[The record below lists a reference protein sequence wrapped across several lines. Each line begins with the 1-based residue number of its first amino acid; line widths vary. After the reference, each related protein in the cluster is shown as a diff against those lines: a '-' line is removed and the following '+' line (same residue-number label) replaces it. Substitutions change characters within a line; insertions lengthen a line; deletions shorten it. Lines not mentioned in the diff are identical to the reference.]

1 MIDQPP
7 RGGYLRLWFDA
18 RGEIPFDSYS
28 AWIFHRSAPLHHGI
42 ITIGLLAA
50 SSKRLFVFSEDEYLT
65 DNTIIC
71 ACLLSIGLRICAD
84 HGPAR
89 HRATARHFSTAM
101 LISPNI
107 AISWA
112 MAAQR
117 RQMHQSKPQITQWV
131 DFMGNFAGVW
141 NFIFA
146 FLLTSLGLSH
156 PSIGIASIAVLQLAP
171 LWLLGFL
178 SEGLTDELAETRN
191 KAYLSLAV
199 SAVCASSGY
208 YWIDSQF
215 RALFELSKRERD
227 ASEEKGRKI
236 AAISH
241 DFGSPIAIMSM
252 LLDSLERN
260 KEAIT
265 HIGTST
271 LQALRAALQL
281 LSVARTMAIN
291 LNKLERAE
299 SLQPERTTCSIRKLL
314 DDVKLVAE
322 HMPKRV
328 SVRLELSDEL
338 DEAGTL
344 CLTDRGWL
352 FLILTN
358 FLSNAFKN
366 VSDGIVNLGASI
378 IVDSGGNKMLR
389 LKVADQGLGVSDELV
404 SSLFQPYAQA
414 SRWRFGTGLGLYHV
428 RELANALGGDAYHA
442 HNTPSGAIFWVD
454 VPFVAALER
463 PDQLASPSG
472 SPTIPRRQADAQPLS
487 VLLVDDDEM
496 ICDFT
501 SVMFN
506 QFLDDGSL
514 LKLEVAHDGVEGL
527 EKLHVTAD
535 GGHFDLA
542 LIDLQ
547 MPVMDGI
554 ECVRRLRE
562 EELMQPKGKKWRTRT
577 VAVSANSDDAGVRA
591 QCLVAGF
598 DDVSA
603 KPLSIVGIKRLLDAA
618 RLDPRNNAH
627 ST

>member
-1 MIDQPP
+1 MIDHPGP
-7 RGGYLRLWFDA
+7 RGDYQRLWLDT
-18 RGEIPFDSYS
+18 RSETPFDSYS

-50 SSKRLFVFSEDEYLT
+50 SAKRLFVFSEEEYAM

-71 ACLLSIGLRICAD
+71 TCVFLIVLRICAD
-84 HGPAR
+84 SGPLGYRKTTR
-89 HRATARHFSTAM
+89 HLLTAL
-101 LISPNI
+101 LIIPNI
-107 AISWA
+107 ATSWA
-112 MAAQR
+112 MAVQR
-117 RQMHQSKPQITQWV
+117 RQMHPSKPQITQWV
-131 DFMGNFAGVW
+131 DFMCNYAGVW
-141 NFIFA
+141 NFMFA

-178 SEGLTDELAETRN
+178 SEGLSDELAETRT
-191 KAYLSLAV
+191 KAYLGLAV
-199 SAVCASSGY
+199 SFMCATSGY
-208 YWIDSQF
+208 YWIDRQF

-299 SLQPERTTCSIRKLL
+299 SLNPERTICSIRQLL

-352 FLILTN
+352 FLIMTN

-366 VSDGIVNLGASI
+366 VSDGIVKLAASI

-389 LKVADQGLGVSDELV
+389 LKVADHGLGVSDELV

-463 PDQLASPSG
+463 PDERSG

-487 VLLVDDDEM
+487 VLLVDDDDM

-527 EKLHVTAD
+527 EKLTAD

-562 EELMQPKGKKWRTRT
+562 EELMQPKGKKWHTRT

-618 RLDPRNNAH
+618 RLDTRNKAH
-627 ST
+627 S